1 MTITIDKE
9 LIRYGGKGAL
19 YRVWH
24 NGELLVENCRVP
36 LFDACR
42 SLAERGM
49 TGPVE
54 MRRKGNSQIDMRT
67 TVEAG
72 SKLTVIEDD
81 IYSAQFDTWT
91 ARDKRLQ
98 ETQDFSPVFP

>member
-9 LIRYGGKGAL
+9 LIRYGSKGAL

-24 NGELLVENCRVP
+24 NGKLLVESCRVP

-42 SLAERGM
+42 ALAERGM

-54 MRRKGNSQIDMRT
+54 MRRKGNMQIDMRT

-72 SKLTVIEDD
+72 TKLDVKDHTEGNPIFVS
-81 IYSAQFDTWT
+81 YSG
-91 ARDKRLQ
+91 KI
-98 ETQDFSPVFP
+98 VGM

>member
-9 LIRYGGKGAL
+9 LIRYDGHGAI

-24 NGELLVENCRVP
+24 NGELLIDKCRIP

-42 SLAERGM
+42 ALAKQGK
-49 TGPVE
+49 TGAIQ

-72 SKLTVIEDD
+72 TKLDVKDHTEGNPIFVS
-81 IYSAQFDTWT
+81 YSG
-91 ARDKRLQ
+91 KI
-98 ETQDFSPVFP
+98 VGM

>member
-72 SKLTVIEDD
+72 AKLTVKEDD
-81 IYSAQFDTWT
+81 VHPVHFTIWT
-91 ARDKRLQ
+91 SRGKRLR
-98 ETQDFSPVFP
+98 ETQDFSPVLP